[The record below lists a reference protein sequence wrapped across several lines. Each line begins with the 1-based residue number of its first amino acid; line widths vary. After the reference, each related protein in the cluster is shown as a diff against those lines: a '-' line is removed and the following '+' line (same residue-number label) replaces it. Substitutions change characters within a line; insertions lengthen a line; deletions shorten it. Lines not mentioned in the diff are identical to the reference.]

1 MNLNRAAKRYA
12 KALLTFAIERGELE
26 AVHKDVLLIQQVASA
41 NKELAQMMR
50 SAVIQEEKKIS
61 VYRKVFEGKVSDITL
76 NFWILLA
83 KNSRSSYIPDIL
95 DSFLTQYKEHHR
107 IVPVNI
113 TTANKMDENLKA
125 NLITYLKQLSPGS
138 EIEVHETINK
148 DLIGGFI
155 FRTSTHQIDAS
166 VANRLKNL
174 KRELYNTTYTS
185 KL

>member
-26 AVHKDVLLIQQVASA
+26 DVHNDILLIKKLAA
-41 NKELAQMMR
+41 DNKELTQMMR
-50 SAVIQEEKKIS
+50 SAVIQEEKKVA
-61 VYRKVFEGKVSDITL
+61 VYKKAFEGRISPVTL

-83 KNSRSSYIPDIL
+83 KNGRSAFIPDIL
-95 DSFLTQYKEHHR
+95 DAFITQYKEHHR

-113 TTANKMDENLKA
+113 STANKMDENLKS
-125 NLITYLKQLSPGS
+125 NLIAYLEKLSPGS
-138 EIEVHETINK
+138 KIEVHETINK

-166 VANRLKNL
+166 VANRLKDL